1 MTEMLELS
9 DKDLKTTI
17 INMLHWAMVT
27 LLNNLKERIAS
38 LSAEIKGG
46 KKAHILYLGLK
57 SATRV
62 SGMTTLT
69 SCLGQGV
76 CLFLEHPSLLFKS
89 CLSRGS
95 AEMSPPLL
103 SLLWLPCP
111 FLLKAPH
118 AIALTLNSN
127 YSVLSPSTPT
137 QCKNLPER
145 LCLIPGAWY
154 STWLK
159 HSENCWINE

>member
-1 MTEMLELS
+1 MTEMMELS

-69 SCLGQGV
+69 SCLGQGI

-89 CLSRGS
+89 CLSRGQLRCHLLCE
-95 AEMSPPLL
+95 AFLDFHAPSPWKLPTPQHSHSSPIIL
-103 SLLWLPCP
+103 SSLP
-111 FLLKAPH
+111 PH
-118 AIALTLNSN
+118 LPSVKTCQRDC
-127 YSVLSPSTPT
+127 VLSQVPGIAPGLSTQKT
-137 QCKNLPER
+137 VE
-145 LCLIPGAWY
+145 
-154 STWLK
+154 
-159 HSENCWINE
+159 